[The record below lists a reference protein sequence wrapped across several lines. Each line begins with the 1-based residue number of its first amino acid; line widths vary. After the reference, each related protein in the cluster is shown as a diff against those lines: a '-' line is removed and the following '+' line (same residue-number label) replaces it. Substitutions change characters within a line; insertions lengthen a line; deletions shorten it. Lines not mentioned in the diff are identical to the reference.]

1 MEHTFTTPAPVHL
14 VVHNEVGHVAV
25 SAEPTETTTVRLEA
39 ETPDAEALV
48 ERAEVDCRP
57 RGDTHY
63 VVVKIPR
70 WGGIRFLRR
79 NGVRITVVVPEASE
93 VAATTA
99 SADIEVTGTVGRADL
114 STANGEASADDVAGD
129 VVAKTAS
136 GAITLGD
143 VGGELRVHT
152 SSGDLR
158 CSRVGGRTLFTSAS
172 GDVEI
177 GAAGGRVEVKTASG
191 RARLGDLSAGA
202 RIDGV
207 SGDVR
212 VLGIQGGHLRV
223 RLVSGSIS
231 VGVAEGVDLHVDAET
246 VSGRVSSDIPLDE
259 APPRQRSEEGA
270 KVEISV
276 RSVSGSI
283 EIERA
288 LEQVA

>member
-99 SADIEVTGTVGRADL
+99 SAD
-114 STANGEASADDVAGD
+114 DVAGD

-158 CSRVGGRTLFTSAS
+158 CSRVGGRTQFTSAS

-259 APPRQRSEEGA
+259 APPRESSEGGA